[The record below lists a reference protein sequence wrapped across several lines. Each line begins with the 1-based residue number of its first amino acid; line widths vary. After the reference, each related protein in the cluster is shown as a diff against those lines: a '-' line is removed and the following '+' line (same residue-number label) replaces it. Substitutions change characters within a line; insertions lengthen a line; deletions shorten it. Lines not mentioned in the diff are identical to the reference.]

1 MDITP
6 DAAADG
12 VYRVEGSGQLGAA
25 GPPDRLAVVRYLR
38 LKTVNDMAVVT
49 ADVTPETVRR
59 RYLMALHHPVVLHR
73 PDSSC
78 SPTAG
83 P

>member
-1 MDITP
+1 MAARHPPRPRTDLAAVFDTLSRLPWRSFRFDVTP

-25 GPPDRLAVVRYLR
+25 GPPDRLAVVRYLK

-49 ADVTPETVRR
+49 ADVTP
-59 RYLMALHHPVVLHR
+59 
-73 PDSSC
+73 
-78 SPTAG
+78 
-83 P
+83 